1 MNDVVIKPEIMTNDA
16 ERVWQNASSQMEKIK
31 AAIPQILT
39 ADFSLVFDC
48 FALASSYQK
57 AITSLGDFLDGGSI
71 EFLRFE
77 KKLLEAVIIYGESH
91 GMSESEIAAL
101 EAEIDL

>member
-16 ERVWQNASSQMEKIK
+16 ERVWQNASK

-57 AITSLGDFLDGGSI
+57 ATTSLGDFLDGGSI